1 MFNKAKLNFVIDA
14 LMFLCMMVMLGIGFA
29 VKYILPHGK
38 ERWADYG
45 GGVDLFLF
53 DMERHQWGNIHY
65 YLGLVL
71 LGLLFL
77 HIVLHWDAVLCLYRR
92 LIGSRNWR
100 IAIASLFVVVNTC
113 FVVTPFLI
121 TPEVR
126 KNELRSG
133 RQRIS
138 PESLSMKPAPRSVL
152 RSSEERGSMDSQ
164 TEDIDKAVDRP
175 VTGLQQSGEIDH
187 DHQRT
192 LEIRGYMTLAGVSEE
207 FDVPIAHLEE
217 KLGIA
222 KSLHRRD
229 KLGWLR
235 RQYGFRMS
243 DLDKIIRQYHQSVR

>member
-1 MFNKAKLNFVIDA
+1 MLNKAKLNFVIDA
-14 LMFLCMMVMLGIGFA
+14 LMFLCMMLMLGIGFA
-29 VKYILPHGK
+29 VKYILPPGR
-38 ERWADYG
+38 ERWAEYG

-71 LGLLFL
+71 LGLLLL
-77 HIVLHWDAVLCLYRR
+77 HIVLHWGTVLGLYRR

-100 IAIASLFVVVNTC
+100 IAIVSLFVVVNTC
-113 FVVTPFLI
+113 FVVTPFLM
-121 TPEVR
+121 TPEVK

-138 PESLSMKPAPRSVL
+138 YDSLSVNPPSRSVI
-152 RSSEERGSMDSQ
+152 RSSEERRPMDSLP
-164 TEDIDKAVDRP
+164 EDIDEAVDPP
-175 VTGLQQSGEIDH
+175 VTALQQNSEVHH

-192 LEIRGYMTLAGVSEE
+192 LEIKGYMTLAGLSEE

-217 KLGIA
+217 ELGIA

-235 RQYGFRMS
+235 RQYGFKMS
-243 DLDKIIRQYHQSVR
+243 DLERIIRQYHQSVR